1 MLLNSDF
8 KTAKG
13 ADSRQRA
20 ESLSRAVGKHGLL
33 GMKKMEGMMKERL
46 ASRLLS
52 FVLEGQGRWWTRE
65 ILQKYMS
72 TPARIRTHTQM
83 LFPLCGCVGIHEDKL
98 SSTRFVTYQRHTQT
112 HQTRYWICAV
122 IVDSVSTV
130 WFPASDPIMINDSM
144 CVWAVSI

>member
-20 ESLSRAVGKHGLL
+20 ESLSRAVRKHGLL

-72 TPARIRTHTQM
+72 TPARIRTHANA
-83 LFPLCGCVGIHEDKL
+83 L
-98 SSTRFVTYQRHTQT
+98 
-112 HQTRYWICAV
+112 
-122 IVDSVSTV
+122 STV
-130 WFPASDPIMINDSM
+130 WVCRDSWRQTVEHSLCDVSKTYANSSNQILNLCSHRWFSVNCLVPSFRPNYDKWLNV
-144 CVWAVSI
+144 CVGC